1 MKLKSELYIQELNAI
16 LYGLNLQVEDCIKM
30 LKREKTKA
38 QIAAFL
44 TPWLSREIWT
54 TLAVKGDILM
64 KHVNTLSELR
74 EKIMQAEGIDDDMKC
89 ITFQQMCEKAQ
100 QD

>member
-1 MKLKSELYIQELNAI
+1 MKIKSELYIQELNAI
-16 LYGLNLQVEDCIKM
+16 LHGLNLQVEDCIKTI
-30 LKREKTKA
+30 KREKTKA

-64 KHVNTLSELR
+64 KYVNTISELR
-74 EKIMQAEGIDDDMKC
+74 EKIMQAEGVDDDMKC

-100 QD
+100 QN

>member
-1 MKLKSELYIQELNAI
+1 MKIKSELYIQELGAI
-16 LYGLNLQVEDCIKM
+16 LHGLNLQAEDCLKT
-30 LKREKTKA
+30 LKRERRKA
-38 QIAAFL
+38 QIAVFL

-54 TLAVKGDILM
+54 ALAVNADILTKRM
-64 KHVNTLSELR
+64 NTLSELR
-74 EKIMQAEGIDDDMKC
+74 EKIMQAEGVDDDMKC

>member
-1 MKLKSELYIQELNAI
+1 MKIKSELYIQELNAI
-16 LYGLNLQVEDCIKM
+16 LHGLNLQVEDCIKT

-64 KHVNTLSELR
+64 KYVNTLSELR

-100 QD
+100 QN